1 VPECIASVQVIMTN
15 EGTIQTICLQDILT
29 AKSSFWLE
37 QKVIVRRISGCRASG
52 MPDQVTLATGAPSR
66 LRVCQFILERQILS
80 SLEGVAVAADEPKSS
95 CT

>member
-1 VPECIASVQVIMTN
+1 MPECIASVQVIMTN
-15 EGTIQTICLQDILT
+15 EGAMQRMMGFGREDSLAVGT
-29 AKSSFWLE
+29 FWLE
-37 QKVIVRRISGCRASG
+37 QKVTVRRIPGCRASG
-52 MPDQVTLATGAPSR
+52 MPDQVTPSR